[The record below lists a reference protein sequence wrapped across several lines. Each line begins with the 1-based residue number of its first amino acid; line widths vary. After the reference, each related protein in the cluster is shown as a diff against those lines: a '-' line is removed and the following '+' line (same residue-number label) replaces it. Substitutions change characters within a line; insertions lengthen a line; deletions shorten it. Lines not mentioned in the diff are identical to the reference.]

1 MRLDSKSCVSSSS
14 LLSSLLILVSSFIS
28 SSIPSRGHSWNV
40 LDENDDMNAL
50 TGVVANE
57 LMDVADYDDVVTM
70 SMYRSLLI

>member
-1 MRLDSKSCVSSSS
+1 M
-14 LLSSLLILVSSFIS
+14 SSFIS

-40 LDENDDMNAL
+40 LDENDDTNAL
-50 TGVVANE
+50 TGVVADE

>member
-14 LLSSLLILVSSFIS
+14 LLSSPLFLVSSFIS

-50 TGVVANE
+50 TGVVADE

>member
-14 LLSSLLILVSSFIS
+14 LLSSPLFLVSSFI

-50 TGVVANE
+50 TGVVADE
-57 LMDVADYDDVVTM
+57 LMDIADYDDVVTM